1 MLGEGATVYACY
13 LAFEFNF
20 SCMYLCGRIFLVQ
33 RTRETSTPP
42 PHLTPATL
50 FLPFLP
56 HSTLW
61 SSPLHIT
68 EPLLYQVLPQLLF
81 FPIPYTHMQTQS
93 WSYSSMG
100 NSLFLL
106 APVSFSSSVL
116 AHFISSFPILSFFY
130 SVSVHFL
137 WPFTIIYLFPSVL
150 VHFQSTSLTYPSSFL
165 L

>member
-1 MLGEGATVYACY
+1 MVGKGRPPFFACY

-33 RTRETSTPP
+33 RTRETSIPPPP
-42 PHLTPATL
+42 PHPTPATI

-100 NSLFLL
+100 NSLSLL

-116 AHFISSFPILSFFY
+116 AHSLSFFL
-130 SVSVHFL
+130 SVLVLFL
-137 WPFTIIYLFPSVL
+137 SLFSILYVFPSVL
-150 VHFQSTSLTYPSSFL
+150 VHFCPPSLSYQSSLLF
-165 L
+165 